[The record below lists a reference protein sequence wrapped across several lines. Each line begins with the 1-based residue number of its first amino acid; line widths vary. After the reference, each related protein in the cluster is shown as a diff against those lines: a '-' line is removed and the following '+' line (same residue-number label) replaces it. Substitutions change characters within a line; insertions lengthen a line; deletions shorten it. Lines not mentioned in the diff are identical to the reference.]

1 MVQGQIFLKGGGGGG
16 GGYLYLEITLTF
28 AKLCYAFEKK
38 KIFSATILGKKV
50 ILSCLNMNLKTSH
63 KL

>member
-1 MVQGQIFLKGGGGGG
+1 MVQGQIFLKGGGGAGAVFIFRN
-16 GGYLYLEITLTF
+16 YF
-28 AKLCYAFEKK
+28 NLCKIVLCIWKK
-38 KIFSATILGKKV
+38 KNFSATILGKKV

>member
-16 GGYLYLEITLTF
+16 RGRYLYLEITLTF

-38 KIFSATILGKKV
+38 IFFLPPS
-50 ILSCLNMNLKTSH
+50 
-63 KL
+63 